1 MARHRAGIERNMQS
15 LFLSAV
21 FFTLIFMGFS
31 AAFAAALGFV
41 WVDIV
46 KPQQL
51 AWSIITDWPLSLIAA
66 VAMIAQYTLKDRKCP
81 PKFNAILALIAV
93 FTIWVTLTT
102 MMSIIPERPWGKWDW
117 VYKVLLFAL
126 FIPFV
131 FRSRVQ
137 IESFILVFVF
147 SAATI
152 FFSAGVKTLLGGG
165 GYGTLAIMGGG
176 NTGLAEGSTLAVVS
190 VMLIPLIIFLMRHTL
205 VFPRNWMTY
214 GLFSGII
221 LTALATVVGTGARTG
236 IIAVAALAGL
246 SMLKSKKK
254 LWWIAGAALAGIV
267 FLNIDLSQTRWGA
280 RMSTIETYNKDSS
293 ALGRLK
299 VWEWTVNYTA
309 ENPLGGGFDSF
320 LLNRIAN
327 VTEDGTV
334 QYYPE
339 GRLVGK
345 AFHSVYFEVLGEQGF
360 PGFAMYFAMILIALV
375 KLRKLKKKWRN
386 HPDMKWVV
394 SLADALIS
402 AILIFLAGGAFVG
415 IAYQPFIF
423 YMLGLTVAI
432 DQYVIR
438 AERESQPR
446 TNAPVPA
453 KEGVTT

>member
-1 MARHRAGIERNMQS
+1 MQS

-21 FFTLIFMGFS
+21 FFTLIFTGFS

-41 WVDIV
+41 WVDVV

-51 AWSIITDWPLSLIAA
+51 AWSIITGWPLSMIAA
-66 VAMIAQYTLKDRKCP
+66 LAMVAQYALKDKKFP
-81 PKFNAILALIAV
+81 PKFGSILLLFVV
-93 FTIWVTLTT
+93 FTVWVTLTT
-102 MMSIIPERPWGKWDW
+102 MMSTIPDRPWAKWDW
-117 VYKVLLFAL
+117 VYKVLLFAI

-152 FFSAGVKTLLGGG
+152 FFSAGVKTMLGSG
-165 GYGTLAIMGGG
+165 GYGVLAIMGGG
-176 NTGLAEGSTLAVVS
+176 NTGLAEGSTLAVVCI
-190 VMLIPLIIFLMRHTL
+190 MLVPLIVFLMRHTII
-205 VFPRNWMTY
+205 FPRNWKTY
-214 GLFSGII
+214 ALFAGII
-221 LTALATVVGTGARTG
+221 VTALATVVGTGARTG
-236 IIAVAALAGL
+236 VIAVAVLCGL
-246 SMLKSKKK
+246 SALKSKKK
-254 LWWIAGAALAGIV
+254 LWWVAGAALAGVIY
-267 FLNIDLSQTRWGA
+267 LNVDLSDTRWGA

-299 VWEWTVNYTA
+299 VWEWTLKFTA

-320 LLNRIAN
+320 LHNRIAN
-327 VTEDGTV
+327 VTEDGTI

-360 PGFAMYFAMILIALV
+360 PGFVMYFSMILIALA
-375 KLRKLKKKWRN
+375 KLRKLKKKWAKQ
-386 HPDMKWVV
+386 PGMAWLV
-394 SLADALIS
+394 SLADALVS

-432 DQYVIR
+432 DQYSARV
-438 AERESQPR
+438 EREEQLKAK
-446 TNAPVPA
+446 TQAQAKAKA

>member
-1 MARHRAGIERNMQS
+1 MQS

-21 FFTLIFMGFS
+21 FFTLIFTGFS

-41 WVDIV
+41 WVDVV

-51 AWSIITDWPLSLIAA
+51 AWSIITGWPLSLIAA
-66 VAMIAQYTLKDRKCP
+66 LAMIAQYTLKDRKFP
-81 PKFNAILALIAV
+81 PKFGAILVLIAM
-93 FTIWVTLTT
+93 FTVWVTLTT
-102 MMSIIPERPWGKWDW
+102 MMSTIPDRPWGKWDW

-152 FFSAGVKTLLGGG
+152 FFSAGVKTLLGSG

-190 VMLIPLIIFLMRHTL
+190 VMLIPLIVFLMRHTL
-205 VFPRNWMTY
+205 IFPRNWKTY
-214 GLFSGII
+214 GLFTGII
-221 LTALATVVGTGARTG
+221 ITALATVVGTGARTG
-236 IIAVAALAGL
+236 VIAVVALCGL
-246 SMLKSKKK
+246 SALKSKKK
-254 LWWIAGAALAGIV
+254 LWWIAGAALAGII
-267 FLNIDLSQTRWGA
+267 FMNIDLSETRWGA

-299 VWEWTVNYTA
+299 VWEWTLKYTA
-309 ENPLGGGFDSF
+309 EHPLGGGFDSF

-327 VTEDGTV
+327 VMEDGTI

-360 PGFAMYFAMILIALV
+360 PGFAMYFATILIALL
-375 KLRKLKKKWRN
+375 KLRKLKKTWRD
-386 HPDMKWVV
+386 HPDMGWLV

-402 AILIFLAGGAFVG
+402 SILIFLAGGAFVG

-423 YMLGLTVAI
+423 YMLGLTVAL
-432 DQYVIR
+432 DQYVVR
-438 AERESQPR
+438 MERENQIK
-446 TNAPVPA
+446 AKAQAQAQAQAQVKA